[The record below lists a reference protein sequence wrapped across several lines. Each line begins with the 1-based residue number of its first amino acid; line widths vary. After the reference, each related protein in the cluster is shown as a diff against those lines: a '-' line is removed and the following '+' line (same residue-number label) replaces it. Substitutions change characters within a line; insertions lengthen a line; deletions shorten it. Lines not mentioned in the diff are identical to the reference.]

1 MSRDEECRCYVGKL
15 PTDITKE
22 DLRFVFKTYGKLTDI
37 RLSERENFK
46 QAIITYE
53 TRQSADSACQVLH
66 EQYRF
71 TEDCTEPITCT
82 KGPGPRGGGKA
93 FDDGGR
99 GLGRNINDGKGYRSR
114 SPGYERGGP
123 SFDRRGGMVG
133 GYGHDMHG
141 PPPRDMGFEFGGFG
155 GDKGKGKGK
164 DGGKANFGSKIY
176 IANLPPDITKDALEY
191 VFGMYGVLTDLHIMN
206 GRSKTGQGCA
216 FATFGSPIEA
226 RRCIAAM
233 AQGYEIRPGDGE
245 LIVRYADGH
254 DTKGKGK
261 GPGRGRPF

>member
-1 MSRDEECRCYVGKL
+1 MSRDEDCRCYVGRL
-15 PTDITKE
+15 PGDITKE

-37 RLSERENFK
+37 RLSGDRDNFK

-66 EQYRF
+66 DQYRF

-82 KGPGPRGGGKA
+82 KGPRGGGKGS
-93 FDDGGR
+93 DDGGR
-99 GLGRNINDGKGYRSR
+99 GVGRNLNDGKGYRSR
-114 SPGYERGGP
+114 SPGYDRGEP
-123 SFDRRGGMVG
+123 SFDRRGGMAS
-133 GYGHDMHG
+133 GYGRDMYG
-141 PPPRDMGFEFGGFG
+141 PPARDMGFHPGFG
-155 GDKGKGKGK
+155 GDKGKG
-164 DGGKANFGSKIY
+164 GKANFGTKIY
-176 IANLPPDITKDALEY
+176 IANLPPDVTRDAIEY
-191 VFGMYGVLTDLHIMN
+191 VFGMYGMLTDLHIMN

-216 FATFGSPIEA
+216 FVTYANPIEA

-254 DTKGKGK
+254 DSKGKGK
-261 GPGRGRPF
+261 GPGGRGRPF